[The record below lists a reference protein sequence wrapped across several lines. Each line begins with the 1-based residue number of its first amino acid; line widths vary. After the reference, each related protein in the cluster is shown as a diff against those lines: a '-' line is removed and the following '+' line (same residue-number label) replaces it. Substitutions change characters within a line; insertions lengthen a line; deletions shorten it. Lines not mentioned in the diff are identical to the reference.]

1 MPNANNENSFQAPG
15 GQRPSGPHQRPLA
28 GHPPSLGRGQVL
40 AWTTPER
47 GFGNPKGHPSFALQ
61 RDVEIK
67 QHQMNGW
74 KMLHSKH
81 GKGFAP
87 R

>member
-1 MPNANNENSFQAPG
+1 MPNANNENLDPT
-15 GQRPSGPHQRPLA
+15 R
-28 GHPPSLGRGQVL
+28 GHWRDTPPSLGRGQVL
-40 AWTTPER
+40 AWATPER
-47 GFGNPKGHPSFALQ
+47 GFGNPKGRPSFALQ
-61 RDVEIK
+61 RAVEIK